1 MKQEERREQTIRQLL
16 DATKELLHEKGCHA
30 ITMKDLMDKSALS
43 KGAIFHYVK
52 SKDEIFAWV
61 LQERLESIHQ
71 HFMDEVNQS
80 RKTFEGPMQVIAN
93 NLAALENENDVT
105 NKVLHYLIGKE
116 DEPAIAEVL
125 QQFYER
131 SVQLSKEWILSGQQH
146 GVIQKSFDPDKM
158 AELFVLLTLGL
169 RVRSSFPITST
180 SCTAQDLSSFM
191 ASLLKSQ

>member
-16 DATKELLHEKGCHA
+16 DATKQLLQEKGCHA
-30 ITMKDLMDKSALS
+30 ITMKDLMEKSGLS

-61 LQERLESIHQ
+61 LQERLETIHH
-71 HFMDEVNQS
+71 HFMEEVNQG

-93 NLAALENENDVT
+93 NLAALENANDVT

-125 QQFYER
+125 QHFYER
-131 SVQLSKEWILSGQQH
+131 SVQLSKEWILSGQQY
-146 GVIQKSFDPDKM
+146 GVIQKSVDPDKM